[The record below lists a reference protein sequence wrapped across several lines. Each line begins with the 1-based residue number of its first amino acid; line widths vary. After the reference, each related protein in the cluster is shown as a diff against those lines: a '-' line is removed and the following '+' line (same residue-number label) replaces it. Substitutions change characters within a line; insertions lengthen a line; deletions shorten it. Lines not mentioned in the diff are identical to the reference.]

1 MRRSGLFSI
10 LFLFTTAAAAHPQSD
25 DPRKLREELVKA
37 RLENLTLK
45 LRLARL
51 SPRSEDELKILE
63 EALDADLPEVVAA
76 AFRELIALP
85 EDRRRGAMPAVLRR
99 FPSGRDSFR
108 IDAIGF
114 LGRVPAPEA
123 EATVLNSAADAAP
136 AVRKAVAGAL
146 RTASHSGAAETLL
159 LLFRDPDR
167 DVRIAALD
175 ALGFGK
181 REPAVAPLS
190 AALAVEKDPL
200 IVEKTVD
207 AVEPCLPQLAILLE
221 PGVGV
226 AQRRRHEP
234 ARPALRVAPARDQ
247 PGALEHLEVLR
258 DRGLAHRERF
268 RELHHRRLAPG
279 EPREDR
285 AARRIGERGEGGVES
300 SGLHGSEPP
309 GSIT

>member
-10 LFLFTTAAAAHPQSD
+10 LFLFILAAAAHPQSD

-51 SPRSEDELKILE
+51 SPKTDDELKILE

-76 AFRELIALP
+76 AFRELTALP
-85 EDRRRGAMPAVLRR
+85 EDRRKAAMPGVLRR

-123 EATVLNSAADAAP
+123 EAAVLNSAADAAP

-167 DVRIAALD
+167 DVRVAALD

-181 REPAVAPLS
+181 RDPAVALLS
-190 AALAVEKDPL
+190 DAPTTEKDPL

-207 AVEPCLPQLAILLE
+207 ALGAIGSPAATDALVALLSTT
-221 PGVGV
+221 
-226 AQRRRHEP
+226 
-234 ARPALRVAPARDQ
+234 ARETIRWSCINSL
-247 PGALEHLEVLR
+247 
-258 DRGLAHRERF
+258 
-268 RELHHRRLAPG
+268 
-279 EPREDR
+279 
-285 AARRIGERGEGGVES
+285 
-300 SGLHGSEPP
+300 
-309 GSIT
+309 